1 MLFRSAIELA
11 EQIDEHLLHQI
22 LPLGISAEEVREA
35 PVDGGGVKLVRAAW
49 SNLIGLNTVTDNNEG
64 ASDRFHF
71 FGIELGAAKADA
83 PSAELDFA
91 PSRGNI
97 VFGNT
102 VRGNHY
108 AGLFFG
114 EGSTQNDAF
123 DNTIFGARAWAIEQ
137 PLPQANATL
146 NNLTNLPSRHIGAGL
161 DARLLELSKGQ
172 VQ

>member
-1 MLFRSAIELA
+1 MLRGIAAYVRRHHIALLALFFALGGTAVAASNSLLPRNSVGSAQVINGSLQKKDLA
-11 EQIDEHLLHQI
+11 PE
-22 LPLGISAEEVREA
+22 
-35 PVDGGGVKLVRAAW
+35 
-49 SNLIGLNTVTDNNEG
+49 
-64 ASDRFHF
+64 
-71 FGIELGAAKADA
+71 
-83 PSAELDFA
+83 
-91 PSRGNI
+91 
-97 VFGNT
+97 
-102 VRGNHY
+102 
-108 AGLFFG
+108 FFG